1 MWSTHDGGTRHT
13 TPLYSGVR
21 SGYGALHQREGYMEN
36 GSYAGG
42 ILGAVGG
49 ILLALLAIFIGSNIA
64 RAVGGH
70 HEPSAAHSAEH

>member
-1 MWSTHDGGTRHT
+1 
-13 TPLYSGVR
+13 
-21 SGYGALHQREGYMEN
+21 MEK

-49 ILLALLAIFIGSNIA
+49 ILLALLAIFIGSSIS

-70 HEPSAAHSAEH
+70 HEAAAHSTEH

>member
-1 MWSTHDGGTRHT
+1 MWSTRDGGMRHT
-13 TPLYSGVR
+13 TPLYSGTR
-21 SGYGALHQREGYMEN
+21 SGYGALHHWEGCMEN

-49 ILLALLAIFIGSNIA
+49 VLLALLAIFIGSNIA

-70 HEPSAAHSAEH
+70 HEAAAAHSAEH